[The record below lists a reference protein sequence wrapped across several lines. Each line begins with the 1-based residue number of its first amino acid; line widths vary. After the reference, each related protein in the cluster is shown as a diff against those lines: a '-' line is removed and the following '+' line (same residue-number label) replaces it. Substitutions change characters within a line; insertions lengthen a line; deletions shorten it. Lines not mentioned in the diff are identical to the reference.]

1 MAELPDLTVFAQI
14 LERRYKGKTLATLE
28 ISVAK
33 KINVPAKEL
42 RTALEGRELLH
53 VKRVGKTLQLYFSG
67 NQILGLHL
75 MLRGE
80 LSAIENDEPSR
91 FQIIG
96 FHFEGGEGFAVIDMQ
111 KQATPT
117 LNPNPVAVPD
127 ALEITEKEFLKL
139 LSGKRTLIKTL
150 LMDQKSITGIGNSY
164 SDEILYHSGISP
176 FSIAK
181 AIPEQ
186 HARELYK
193 SISKVLHTAIEKID
207 KENGNEL
214 KGELRDFMKIH
225 GASIKK
231 GPKGEEILSEKIG
244 GRKTYYTKGQ
254 ELFE

>member
-14 LERRYKGKTLATLE
+14 LERRYKGKTLETLD

-33 KINVPAKEL
+33 KINVPAKVL
-42 RTALEGRELLH
+42 KASLEDRVLLH
-53 VKRVGKTLQLYFSG
+53 VKREGKTLQLHFSG

-80 LSAIENDEPSR
+80 LIEIDQDEPPR

-96 FHFEGGEGFAVIDMQ
+96 FHFEGGEGFALIDMQ

-117 LNPNPVAVPD
+117 LNPEPVAVPD
-127 ALEITEKEFLKL
+127 ALEITEKDFILL
-139 LSGKRTLIKTL
+139 LSKKRGLIKTL
-150 LMDQKSITGIGNSY
+150 LMDQKSIRGIGNSY

-176 FSIAK
+176 FSVAK
-181 AIPEQ
+181 SIPEKSGKK
-186 HARELYK
+186 LYK
-193 SISKVLHTAIEKID
+193 SMNDVLNTAIEKIR

-214 KGELRDFMKIH
+214 RGELRDFMKIH
-225 GASIKK
+225 SAKIKK

-244 GRKTYYTKGQ
+244 GRKTYYTKEQ
-254 ELFE
+254 DLLV

>member
-14 LERRYKGKTLATLE
+14 LERKYKSKTLATLE

-42 RTALEGRELLH
+42 KSALEGRVLLH
-53 VKRVGKTLQLYFSG
+53 VKRVGKTLQLSFSG

-80 LSAIENDEPSR
+80 LSAIDNDEPPR

-96 FHFEGGEGFAVIDMQ
+96 FHFEGGDGFALTDMQ

-117 LNPNPVAVPD
+117 LNPGPVEVPD
-127 ALEITEKEFLKL
+127 ALEITESDFLKL
-139 LSGKRTLIKTL
+139 LSRKRTLIKTL
-150 LMDQKSITGIGNSY
+150 LMDQKSIRGIGNSY

-181 AIPEQ
+181 AIPEKLG
-186 HARELYK
+186 RKLYK
-193 SISKVLHTAIEKID
+193 SMVAVLNTAIEKIG
-207 KENGNEL
+207 KENGSEL
-214 KGELRDFMKIH
+214 KGELRDFMTVH

-231 GPKGEEILSEKIG
+231 DPKGEEILSEKIG
-244 GRKTYYTKGQ
+244 GRKTYFTKGQ